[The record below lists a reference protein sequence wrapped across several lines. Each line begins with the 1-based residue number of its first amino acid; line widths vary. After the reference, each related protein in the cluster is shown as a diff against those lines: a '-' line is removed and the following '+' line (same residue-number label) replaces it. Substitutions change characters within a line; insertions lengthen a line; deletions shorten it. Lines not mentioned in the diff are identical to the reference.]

1 MKRLFVIA
9 LITALTA
16 ALIFPVM
23 ADNDSIKDKMSEI
36 DDKLDNISKQKSEIR
51 KEKDKLESEKKELIN
66 AENTVNAEYQD
77 LVSELEALDRE
88 IASYEDSLKDTEER
102 YGKHIEAFEERLV
115 AMYKNSYV
123 SYLDVLADSE
133 NLINFFE
140 RLEIISS
147 VAKKDKEI
155 VKEVQDIKKDLT
167 YKQQLVQY
175 VKNVKQTELIKK
187 KNSIDSLIA
196 SRNGLEN
203 RIKERNEEIKRLE
216 EQEDKLIEQSCQIAD
231 QIRRSAKG
239 GKNYAGGTMVWPVPS
254 SKTIDSGYGMR
265 LHPVFKKY
273 KMHTGVDIDASYGAS
288 IVAANNGI
296 VIFSGWQDGYGYTV
310 IVDHGG
316 GITTL
321 YAHCSKLL
329 VNNGDKVRKGQTI
342 AQAGSTGTSTGTH
355 LHFEVRIDGNVTNPL
370 DYIK

>member
-1 MKRLFVIA
+1 VKRLCIIA

-23 ADNDSIKDKMSEI
+23 ADNNSFKDKINEI
-36 DDKLDNISKQKSEIR
+36 DNKLNDISEQKREIN
-51 KEKDKLESEKKELIN
+51 KEKDELEREKKELID
-66 AENTVNAEYQD
+66 AENAVNAEYQG
-77 LVSELEALDRE
+77 LISELEAIDRE
-88 IASYEDSLKDTEER
+88 IEGYEKSLEDTEKR
-102 YGKHIEAFEERLV
+102 YSNQLKAFEERLIT
-115 AMYKNSYV
+115 MYKNSYV

-140 RLEIISS
+140 RLQLISS

-155 VKEVQDIKKDLT
+155 VKEVQDIKRDLT
-167 YKQQLVQY
+167 YKKQLVQY
-175 VKNVKQTELIKK
+175 VKNVKQTELVKK

-196 SRNGLEN
+196 TRNGLEK

-216 EQEDKLIEQSCQIAD
+216 EQEDKLIQQSYEVAN
-231 QIRRSAKG
+231 QIRRSTG
-239 GKNYAGGTMVWPVPS
+239 GIKEYAGGTMVWPVPS
-254 SKTIDSGYGMR
+254 SKKIDSRFGMR

-296 VIFSGWQDGYGYTV
+296 VISAGWQDGYGYTV

-329 VNNGDKVRKGQTI
+329 VKKGEKVRKGQTI
-342 AQAGSTGTSTGTH
+342 AQAGNTGTATGTH

-370 DYIK
+370 EYIK

>member
-1 MKRLFVIA
+1 VKRLFIIA
-9 LITALTA
+9 LIAALTT

-23 ADNDSIKDKMSEI
+23 AATNSLKDKMNEI
-36 DDKLDNISKQKSEIR
+36 DDKLDDISKQKSEIN
-51 KEKDKLESEKKELIN
+51 KEKNELEREKKELIN
-66 AENTVNAEYQD
+66 AENAINEQYQG
-77 LVSELEALDRE
+77 LISEIEALDKE
-88 IASYEDSLKDTEER
+88 IEGYENSLKDTEER
-102 YGKHIEAFEERLV
+102 YSKKLKAFEERLV
-115 AMYKNSYV
+115 TMYKNSYV

-140 RLEIISS
+140 RLQLISS

-167 YKQQLVQY
+167 YKKQLVQY
-175 VKNVKQTELIKK
+175 VKSAKQNELIRK
-187 KNSIDSLIA
+187 KNNIDSLIA
-196 SRNGLEN
+196 TRNGLES
-203 RIKERNEEIKRLE
+203 RIKEREEEIKRLE
-216 EQEDKLIEQSCQIAD
+216 EQEDKLIQQSYEIANQIK
-231 QIRRSAKG
+231 RSTG
-239 GKNYAGGTMVWPVPS
+239 TIKNYAGGTMVWPVPS
-254 SKTIDSGYGMR
+254 SKTIDSRFGMR
-265 LHPVFKKY
+265 FHPIFKKY

-296 VIFSGWQDGYGYTV
+296 VIYSGWEDGYGYTV

-329 VNNGDKVRKGQTI
+329 VGKGEKVRKGQTI